1 MKSFRSLTVAIV
13 AIFVTALNAFAG
25 DPTGTWTFKTEGKE
39 RSLESTLTLHWENN
53 QLTGTMDNRAGKAEI
68 RNAKFVDDQLSFTVE
83 RTIGKRLRKK
93 TFIVN
98 YAGKLEG
105 DTIRGTIQTTGRDK
119 QPVSLPWEAQRVK

>member
-1 MKSFRSLTVAIV
+1 MKSFRSLTIAIV

-39 RSLESTLTLHWENN
+39 RSLESTLTLQWENN

-105 DTIRGTIQTTGRDK
+105 DTIRGTIQTNGRDK
-119 QPVSLPWEAQRVK
+119 QPVSLPWEAQRIK

>member
-1 MKSFRSLTVAIV
+1 MKSFRILTVAII

-25 DPTGTWTFKTEGKE
+25 DPTGTWTFKAEGKE
-39 RSLESTLTLHWENN
+39 RSLESTLTLKWEND
-53 QLTGTMDNRAGKAEI
+53 QLTGTMDSRAGKAEI

-98 YAGKLEG
+98 YEGKLEG
-105 DTIRGTIQTTGRDK
+105 DAIRGTLQMTGRDK
-119 QPVSLPWEAQRVK
+119 QPVSLSWEAQRVK